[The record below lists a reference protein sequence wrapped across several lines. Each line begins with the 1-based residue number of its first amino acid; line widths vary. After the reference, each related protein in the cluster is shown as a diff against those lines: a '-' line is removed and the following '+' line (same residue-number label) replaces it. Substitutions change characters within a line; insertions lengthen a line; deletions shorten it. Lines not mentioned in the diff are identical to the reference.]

1 LLFNNGKKAKFT
13 AILLT
18 MLLFL
23 PVITAC
29 TPIAS
34 KQTPR
39 EQSQGTPTVQGET
52 VPETTLHD
60 QKTNVTVYYVKMTSD
75 DAYLVREVH
84 QVPYT
89 KEVIK
94 AALEELISGDPFTP
108 GAARVLP
115 PATKIRGIT
124 VRDGLATVDFSRD
137 VLRANVGASGEALGI
152 QSIVNTIT
160 EFPGIQKVSFLVEGK
175 LSQEAQN
182 WWGHVGLY
190 SQPFTRDVSKVYE
203 PAIWVTT
210 PTPGQKVSSPLE
222 IRGSARV
229 FEAMV
234 CARLSDDSGKEIADG
249 FAASA
254 QGAPGRG
261 EFILTMNFQAM
272 PPGNGKLEVF
282 WKSSKDGKELDK
294 VVIPVTW

>member
-1 LLFNNGKKAKFT
+1 LTFNRGEKT
-13 AILLT
+13 RGTLIILTLS
-18 MLLFL
+18 LFL
-23 PVITAC
+23 SVITAC
-29 TPIAS
+29 TPIAG
-34 KQTPR
+34 KQASR
-39 EQSQGTPTVQGET
+39 EQSQGTPPAQSET
-52 VPETTLHD
+52 IPETILHD
-60 QKTNVTVYYVKMTSD
+60 QKTNVSVYYVKMTPD

-89 KEVIK
+89 REVVK
-94 AALEELISGDPFTP
+94 AALEELINAEPVTP

-124 VRDGLATVDFSRD
+124 VRDGLATIDFSRD

-175 LSQEAQN
+175 LDQEAQN
-182 WWGHVGLY
+182 WWGHVGLH

-203 PAIWVTT
+203 PVIWVAT
-210 PTPGQKVSSPLE
+210 PASGQKISSPLE

-234 CARLSDDSGKEIADG
+234 CARLLDDSGKEIAGG
-249 FAASA
+249 FAIAA
-254 QGAPGRG
+254 QGAPGRR
-261 EFILTMNFQAM
+261 EFTLTMDYQAVS
-272 PPGNGKLEVF
+272 PGNGKLEVF
-282 WKSSKDGKELDK
+282 WRSPKDGKELDK
-294 VVIPVTW
+294 VVIPVIW